1 MTALAG
7 LLIGAGAMALAAPQG
22 GTLPQGGTSL
32 SAQDRA
38 AIEQVVHDYIL
49 AHPEI
54 LPEAMQKLQDR
65 QAARVID
72 THRAALETP
81 FAGAWAGAKDGDVT
95 LVEFFDYACGYCR
108 ASVADVDKLLAN
120 DPKLRV
126 VFRELPILGDESD
139 EAARVSLAAARQG
152 KFLAFHRKMYAA
164 ARPSKASIADA
175 QKASGLDAAGVTAA
189 HDDPAVKA
197 EIARNIDLART
208 LGLSGTP
215 SFIVGD
221 QVLSGA
227 VGYEALA
234 KAVAEARTKARKA
247 Q

>member
-22 GTLPQGGTSL
+22 GAASL

-65 QAARVID
+65 QAARAID

-108 ASVADVDKLLAN
+108 ASVADVDRLLAS

-164 ARPSKASIADA
+164 ARPSKTSIADA
-175 QKASGLDAAGVTAA
+175 QKASGLDAAGVAAA

-227 VGYEALA
+227 VGYDALA

-247 Q
+247 E

>member
-1 MTALAG
+1 MAALAG
-7 LLIGAGAMALAAPQG
+7 LLAGAGAMALAGVTGAGAPVG
-22 GTLPQGGTSL
+22 K
-32 SAQDRA
+32 DRA

-54 LPEAMQKLQDR
+54 IPEAMQKLQDK
-65 QAARVID
+65 QAAQTID
-72 THRAALETP
+72 AHRAALETP
-81 FAGAWAGAKDGDVT
+81 FAGAWAGASAKDADVT
-95 LVEFFDYACGYCR
+95 LVEFFDYACGFCR
-108 ASVADVDKLLAN
+108 ASVPDVDRLLAS
-120 DPKLRV
+120 DPKVRV

-164 ARPSKASIADA
+164 GGPSKASIASA
-175 QKASGLDAAGVTAA
+175 QAASGLNAAGVAAA
-189 HDDPAVKA
+189 HDDPAVKD

-215 SFIVGD
+215 SFVVGD

-227 VGYEALA
+227 VGYDALV
-234 KAVAEARTKARKA
+234 KAVAEARARKA
-247 Q
+247 G

>member
-1 MTALAG
+1 MAALMG
-7 LLIGAGAMALAAPQG
+7 LLVGAGAMALAGVTGGNAPASG
-22 GTLPQGGTSL
+22 
-32 SAQDRA
+32 QDRA
-38 AIEQVVHDYIL
+38 AIERVVHDYIL
-49 AHPEI
+49 SHPEI
-54 LPEAMQKLQDR
+54 IPEAMQKLQDK
-65 QAARVID
+65 QAAQAID

-81 FAGAWAGAKDGDVT
+81 FAGAWAGAKNGDVT

-108 ASVADVDKLLAN
+108 ASVPDVDRLLAA
-120 DPKLRV
+120 DPKVRV

-164 ARPSKASIADA
+164 ARPSKASIASA
-175 QKASGLDAAGVTAA
+175 QAASGLDAAGVAAA
-189 HDDPAVKA
+189 HDDPTVKA

-227 VGYEALA
+227 VGYDALV
-234 KAVAEARTKARKA
+234 KAVAEARARTA
-247 Q
+247 G